1 MSAELVVVQHHPR
14 TGPESF
20 LEVLEGRAHLVP
32 WRIVDLGAGDPLP
45 TDLDAVAGLVSLG
58 APMGAPDDPPA
69 SWQLDEQRLLCDAVD
84 ADVPVLGVCLGAQ
97 LLATA
102 LGGEVAQRERAEVG
116 FVPLWRTESAAGDD
130 VAAGWP
136 DGTPALFFHQN
147 EVTRLPDDAELVL
160 TGSDGAAAWRRGSA
174 LAVQFHPE
182 VTVEQLQGWLSEPG
196 AEAVLDAAGVDVEQ
210 LLEEARRRE
219 RFTVAHGRSLL
230 GRFIDG
236 PVRTRV
242 T

>member
-20 LEVLEGRAHLVP
+20 LEVLRGRAHLVP

-45 TDLDAVAGLVSLG
+45 TDLEAIAGIVSLG

-69 SWQLDEQRLLCDAVD
+69 PWQLDEQRLLSEAVD
-84 ADVPVLGVCLGAQ
+84 DDVPVLGVCLGAQ

-116 FVPLWRTESAAGDD
+116 FVPLWRTESAGDSE

-160 TGSDGAAAWRRGSA
+160 AGSDGAAAWRRGSA

-182 VTVEQLQGWLSEPG
+182 VTVEQLQSWLREPG
-196 AEAVLDAAGVDVEQ
+196 AEAVLDDAGVDVEQ

-219 RFTVAHGRSLL
+219 RFTVAHGRALL

-236 PVRTRV
+236 PVRKRV